1 MSTTEALEP
10 QVVPPIGDDNPFYEV
25 VGELR
30 VELPPNMVNG
40 IVLGNR
46 IGMAMGEFAE
56 SQGVG
61 RATLFTLFR
70 LRSNPD
76 LQRRPDAVYIS
87 FDRWAKGRRIPR
99 LDHWDVIPDIAV
111 EVVSPG
117 TLIEQLITKVREY
130 FEAGVRRVWII
141 YTHESLV
148 YEYDSPRSIRVF
160 MRENV
165 LEGGEILSGFRLP
178 LAELLEGPEDAAS
191 A

>member
-1 MSTTEALEP
+1 M
-10 QVVPPIGDDNPFYEV
+10 
-25 VGELR
+25 
-30 VELPPNMVNG
+30 
-40 IVLGNR
+40 
-46 IGMAMGEFAE
+46 
-56 SQGVG
+56 
-61 RATLFTLFR
+61 
-70 LRSNPD
+70 
-76 LQRRPDAVYIS
+76 
-87 FDRWAKGRRIPR
+87 
-99 LDHWDVIPDIAV
+99 DHWDVIPDIAV

-141 YTHESLV
+141 YTHESLI